1 MKIQQLISRLD
12 SRTLRRV
19 NVLLGLL
26 LFSNKIKNSISYI
39 RNTND
44 VPFKLGLGVVKV
56 IENDADR

>member
-26 LFSNKIKNSISYI
+26 LFSNKIKNSISDI